1 MAFEHGPEIGD
12 NGITEHRS
20 LRGWITRHERA
31 LDIIIGILF
40 IVILFLAGRVL
51 YPSFFKSSPG
61 GLDGCLTTSNGTP
74 VSATVWVGDISRP
87 TYADG
92 CFFFPNLSPG
102 VQQIRIE
109 TVSGQS
115 STQSV
120 EIISGQAVGLG
131 NIFIAP

>member
-1 MAFEHGPEIGD
+1 MAFEHGPEIGN

-20 LRGWITRHERA
+20 LRGWLTRHERA
-31 LDIIIGILF
+31 LYVIIGGLSI
-40 IVILFLAGRVL
+40 IILFLAGKVL
-51 YPSFFKSSPG
+51 YPSLLTNPPG
-61 GLDGCLTTSNGTP
+61 GLDGCLTTLNGTP

-102 VQQIRIE
+102 LQQVRIE

-120 EIISGQAVGLG
+120 EIVSGQAVGLG
-131 NIFIAP
+131 NIFVTP